1 MTDTQTLLVALGVPA
16 LLGFPVWVARYM
28 MVQMRAELREQT
40 RLLTILVERMGGD
53 SRARMR
59 SSEERRDE
67 AA

>member
-1 MTDTQTLLVALGVPA
+1 MTDVQTVLVALGVPA

-53 SRARMR
+53 SRARVR
-59 SSEERRDE
+59 SSEGQDRD